1 MKAFYKIGTALLA
14 LAIFPV
20 LIFAPFVKIIVVSD
34 VASFFSS
41 TPTVLLDKS
50 YSLLDL
56 YKLYTENKSVLQQA
70 DFSFA
75 SLPDTLMDAVRVPT
89 IVFLSLFALLLICAV
104 LVIFFGLFSKNR
116 RGAMV
121 LSAIG
126 AASAFGMNMSF
137 NDIAKPLLN
146 GSVSITDLLGE
157 KLTEQ
162 LSGGMSAL
170 GDALMS
176 LFGGGELVEIRL
188 LALSGAYLFALMLFA
203 AVILWSVAFT
213 LMEWDKR

>member
-104 LVIFFGLFSKNR
+104 LVIFFGQFSKNR

>member
-56 YKLYTENKSVLQQA
+56 YKLYAENKSVLQQA

>member
-41 TPTVLLDKS
+41 TPTVLLDDS

-56 YKLYTENKSVLQQA
+56 YKLYTENQSVFDQMN
-70 DFSFA
+70 FSFD
-75 SLPDTLMDAVRVPT
+75 SLPDTLMDAVRIPT
-89 IVFLSLFALLLICAV
+89 IVFLCLFALLLLCAV
-104 LVIFFGLFSKNR
+104 LVVFFGLFSKNR

-121 LSAIG
+121 ISALG

-137 NDIAKPLLN
+137 NAIAKPLLN
-146 GSVSITDLLGE
+146 GSVSVTDLLGE
-157 KLTEQ
+157 ELMSQ

-170 GDALMS
+170 GEALTS

-188 LALSGAYLFALMLFA
+188 LALSGAYLFALLLFA
-203 AVILWSVAFT
+203 AVIIWSVAFT